1 VTIRYIHIEDAM
13 PRGDVM
19 RVMGALYDRGR
30 QLTDVGSL
38 VKEFQLSTSDDVAMI
53 RQTATGI
60 RSNAVQT
67 TLLANQLSELAG
79 RLDTVASF
87 LESAQDLD
95 RDDEIRT
102 SRTDKTNRRGS
113 SQSLGRAGNGPASSW
128 SVLHGNVPTS
138 ATSLTER

>member
-1 VTIRYIHIEDAM
+1 VTIHYIHIEEAM

-19 RVMGALYDRGR
+19 RVMGALYDHGR

-38 VKEFQLSTSDDVAMI
+38 VKEFQLSTSDGVEMI

-79 RLDTVASF
+79 RLETVASV
-87 LESAQDLD
+87 LESAQNLD
-95 RDDEIRT
+95 RDDEI
-102 SRTDKTNRRGS
+102 TDVTTR
-113 SQSLGRAGNGPASSW
+113 QD
-128 SVLHGNVPTS
+128 
-138 ATSLTER
+138 E

>member
-1 VTIRYIHIEDAM
+1 M

-30 QLTDVGSL
+30 QLTDVDSI
-38 VKEFQLSTSDDVAMI
+38 VKDFQLSTSDGVEMI

-87 LESAQDLD
+87 LESAQTLD
-95 RDDEIRT
+95 SDEAV
-102 SRTDKTNRRGS
+102 TDGTKRKGK
-113 SQSLGRAGNGPASSW
+113 
-128 SVLHGNVPTS
+128 
-138 ATSLTER
+138 

>member
-1 VTIRYIHIEDAM
+1 MTIRYLYIEDTM

-19 RVMGALYDRGR
+19 RVMGALYDHAR
-30 QLTDVGSL
+30 QLTNVGSI
-38 VKEFQLSTSDDVAMI
+38 VADFQLSASDGVEMI

-87 LESAQDLD
+87 LESDQHL
-95 RDDEIRT
+95 DDEEGDV
-102 SRTDKTNRRGS
+102 TDVTNR
-113 SQSLGRAGNGPASSW
+113 QD
-128 SVLHGNVPTS
+128 
-138 ATSLTER
+138 E